1 MVAAVLFLA
10 VLPLP
15 ARAQR
20 AVYLVRHA
28 DKANNDPD
36 TPLSTKGIERAEA
49 LAALLEHAGVKAVY
63 TSQFRR
69 SKETAAPLAT
79 KLGLNPQVVTDG
91 NPGKTLEKIRQ
102 DHPDG
107 IVLVVGHSD
116 TIPELLK
123 ALAPESAVTIGP
135 AEFDRIFVAVPIGP
149 DKTGWTAF
157 RYGAPSITP

>member
-1 MVAAVLFLA
+1 MIAKRSMVAAALLLA

-79 KLGLNPQVVTDG
+79 KLGLDAQVVSEFPAKSAG
-91 NPGKTLEKIRQ
+91 NSCPAPACRASTLHR
-102 DHPDG
+102 
-107 IVLVVGHSD
+107 
-116 TIPELLK
+116 
-123 ALAPESAVTIGP
+123 
-135 AEFDRIFVAVPIGP
+135 
-149 DKTGWTAF
+149 
-157 RYGAPSITP
+157 